1 MKPQFSLTSALALI
15 CAGYLAICNLATGQT
30 PTPTDSTKPAS
41 PAVATAKS
49 SPDLQA
55 LLENIYLTWR
65 QAMNSKDFNTW
76 SATTAASRQM
86 ATRNRI
92 ISQRLSYPKALF
104 SIPVQ
109 APPLAQLVLLDV
121 LAKGD
126 TANAIYYGKV
136 DFGLASD
143 QTITDNF
150 MVLKFVKELGLWKF
164 DNLRIIKTG
173 NDPDLQNKIRTSDF
187 SFLKTDVFQPSGFAP
202 LVAKSVNPPAY
213 LAELWI
219 AANGFDVRVNVN
231 QGNHKSHITNDDGR
245 DLIIGGLV
253 KGKNTVSLSITPVV
267 TQSTLPKRL
276 EVAIYAT
283 PAANQAAKRIFHYV
297 PDINKVPRTYSVTIP
312 IH

>member
-1 MKPQFSLTSALALI
+1 MKSLFPLTSTLALI
-15 CAGYLAICNLATGQT
+15 CTSYLVICNLATAQT
-30 PTPTDSTKPAS
+30 TSPTGSTKPTSTAPAS
-41 PAVATAKS
+41 AKS
-49 SPDLQA
+49 SPKLQA
-55 LLENIYLTWR
+55 LLENIYQTWR

-76 SATTAASRQM
+76 ISTTAISRQM

-92 ISQRLSYPKALF
+92 ISQRLSYPGALF

-136 DFGLASD
+136 DFGLTTD
-143 QTITDNF
+143 QNITDNF
-150 MVLKFVKELGLWKF
+150 MVLKFIKELGQWKF

-173 NDPDLQNKIRTSDF
+173 NDPDLQNKIRISDF
-187 SFLKTDVFQPSGFAP
+187 SFLKTDVFQPSGIAP

-219 AANGFDVRVNVN
+219 ATNGFDVRVNVN
-231 QGNHKSHITNDDGR
+231 QGNHKSHIINDDGR

-253 KGKNTVSLSITPVV
+253 KGQNTVSLSITPVA

-276 EVAIYAT
+276 EIAIYAT
-283 PAANQAAKRIFHYV
+283 PAADQPAKRIFHYA
-297 PDINKVPRTYSVTIP
+297 PDINKVPRTYSVNIP